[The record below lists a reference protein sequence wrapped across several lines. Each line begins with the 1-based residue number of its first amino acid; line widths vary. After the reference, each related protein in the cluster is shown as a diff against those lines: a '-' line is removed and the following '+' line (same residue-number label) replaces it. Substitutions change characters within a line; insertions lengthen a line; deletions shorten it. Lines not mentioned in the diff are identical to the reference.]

1 MLFSVFYLG
10 ETMYMYFEQSKT
22 FLTLVCKTYHFYPG
36 TPHRD
41 KSSLPDEVL
50 DLGVQARVVVLN
62 PFILLGLSP
71 KKKRSARSNFLYS
84 SNRKKTFFIN
94 PLP

>member
-22 FLTLVCKTYHFYPG
+22 FLTLVGKTYHFYPG

-50 DLGVQARVVVLN
+50 DLGVQARVVVLD
-62 PFILLGLSP
+62 PLILLGLSP
-71 KKKRSARSNFLYS
+71 KKKRGQLGQ
-84 SNRKKTFFIN
+84 TFFTVQTEKKHFS
-94 PLP
+94 